1 MFKNPHQESVQ
12 VEPNLNLENYF
23 NLTDFPFLELFN
35 GVERCFEVLG
45 APLKR
50 FCGEFKGHNIE
61 GTVMEGAILEGD
73 GIFIA
78 KGTVVEPTAYIK
90 GPAIIGEN
98 TEIRHGAY
106 LRGNVVAGANCV
118 IGHATE
124 VKNSIFLN
132 GAKAGHFAYV
142 GDSVLGSMVN
152 LGAGTKLANLKI
164 VMGDVVLRVDG
175 AKIQSG
181 YRKLGAILGDGCEL
195 GCNAVTSPGTI
206 LAPGSM
212 VYPAVGIRGAYTQKR
227 IFRESNM
234 LRNTGQSS

>member
-1 MFKNPHQESVQ
+1 MFKNPHKESAK
-12 VEPNLNLENYF
+12 VEPDLSVENYF
-23 NLTDFPFLELFN
+23 NLEGFPFLELFHD
-35 GVERCFEVLG
+35 VERCFEVLG
-45 APLKR
+45 TPLKN
-50 FCGEFKGHNIE
+50 FCRNFKGRIIE
-61 GTVMEGAILEGD
+61 GRVMDGAILEGD

-78 KGTVVEPTAYIK
+78 KGAVVEPTAYIK
-90 GPAIIGEN
+90 GPAIIGQN

-106 LRGNVVAGANCV
+106 LRGNVVAGSNCV

-164 VMGDVVLRVDG
+164 VVGDVILRVDG
-175 AKIQSG
+175 LKMPSG

-195 GCNAVTSPGTI
+195 GCNTVTSPGTI